1 MKNTIKKFRIPI
13 GELFT
18 FFNLNGNDY
27 DIPKKMSRLLKI
39 KTADEKYTE
48 ILYFIKKF
56 GRIYKYKL
64 ENGIEITCDENHL
77 VKSNGKFIFIKNCN
91 FVDTI
96 YGSYKIINS
105 IYLKDDDV
113 YDMALND
120 PHEYITSS
128 GIICHN
134 TTLAK
139 TITKNIDCDVMYI
152 NASDENSVDNV
163 RTKIKSFASSVGFRK
178 IKVIILDEADFLSPE
193 AQAALRNMMETYSLT
208 TRFILTCNYVE
219 KIIPALVSRCQTY
232 KIEPLSKKEV
242 AVHIKTILDKETVQ
256 YTPEDLGYIVNTY
269 YPDIRKILN
278 YSQQSVIDGKIKI
291 SELNSTNV
299 DVKNKIV
306 DLLKSR
312 SSTAFN
318 DIRQLV
324 ADSDIK
330 HYEEIY
336 EVLFDKVDEYSN
348 GKQTLVI
355 LTLAEY
361 IYQSAMVVNREIT
374 FMACIAKLLKDLK

>member
-1 MKNTIKKFRIPI
+1 MSFIAFEEVKQIETQHYLWVEKYRPNTLENYI
-13 GELFT
+13 GNQQLKDTVKGYIEKH
-18 FFNLNGNDY
+18 
-27 DIPKKMSRLLKI
+27 DIPHLLFYG
-39 KTADEKYTE
+39 TAGT
-48 ILYFIKKF
+48 
-56 GRIYKYKL
+56 
-64 ENGIEITCDENHL
+64 
-77 VKSNGKFIFIKNCN
+77 GK
-91 FVDTI
+91 
-96 YGSYKIINS
+96 
-105 IYLKDDDV
+105 
-113 YDMALND
+113 
-120 PHEYITSS
+120 
-128 GIICHN
+128 

-139 TITKNIDCDVMYI
+139 AITKNIDCDVMYI
-152 NASDENSVDNV
+152 NASDENSVENV

-242 AVHIKTILDKETVQ
+242 AVHLKNILDKETVQ

-278 YSQQSVIDGKIKI
+278 YSQQSVINGKVKI

-306 DLLKSR
+306 ELLKIR
-312 SSTAFN
+312 SSTSFN
-318 DIRQLV
+318 DIRQLI

-361 IYQSAMVVNREIT
+361 IYQSVMVVNREIT